1 MLFYII
7 VNRIK
12 ILVNSNLSVLE
23 ACLLIGINIPR
34 FCYHDTL
41 SVAGNCRMCLIE
53 IENSLKP
60 VASCAIPV
68 VNNLSIYTD
77 TPLVKKARENLLEIL
92 LINHPLDCPICDQ
105 AGECDLQDQTKKYG
119 SSYNR
124 FFIKK
129 RSVED
134 KILGGF
140 IKTIMTRCIH
150 CTRCVRFSD
159 EVAGS
164 YSLGTFNRGGLTEIG
179 SYIKN
184 NFVTE
189 LSGNVIDL
197 CPVGALTSKPY
208 AFKVRPWEL
217 RFQDTYDHVD
227 ILSCSPIQVHLKDN
241 NIVRIEPKIDSTTNF
256 ITDKTRFSYD
266 FLNNNRIKK
275 FFIKKKIF
283 LESITYSTA
292 LDFIK
297 NIFQTKN
304 NSNIFLINNLVDL
317 DFLSLLKLVEL
328 KNSNVKSYSFNES
341 ENFYFEDN
349 TNTELLSLSIPSIVL
364 MIGTN
369 LKTEYSL
376 LNFKIRSKY
385 YTNNF
390 KNIYSGFYN
399 CNFPSQYI
407 NININYILNIFE
419 GKTKMSKY
427 LSDFKIP
434 FIILGSNLSKRFN
447 YLIYSNI
454 LKNLIPTSVLFDIR
468 RNISFLNL
476 LFLNKLTISG
486 KKLKNF
492 KNIFSLNLEDNI
504 LNRKILKNKNFFWL
518 NTHGSDIASNAL
530 GVFPTLSFFE
540 NENLFLNNQNFFK
553 KTKIIVE
560 NSLKDI
566 KFLLLDFNFSFKKR
580 NFNFFHYY
588 FEVLKIKNKFNFKC
602 FLYSNTFFVSKYPVK
617 SFLENS
623 VFSNVYTKNSN
634 NLLKLGQN
642 IKKIFYF
649 N

>member
-1 MLFYII
+1 MLFYIK
-7 VNRIK
+7 VNKIK

-41 SVAGNCRMCLIE
+41 SVAGNCRMCLVE
-53 IENSLKP
+53 IENSIKP

-134 KILGGF
+134 KFLGGF

-159 EVAGS
+159 EIAGS
-164 YSLGTFNRGGLTEIG
+164 YSLGTFNRGGFTEIG

-241 NIVRIEPKIDSTTNF
+241 NIVRIEPKIDSTNNF

-275 FFIKKKIF
+275 FFIKEKNS
-283 LESITYSTA
+283 LESISYNKA

-297 NIFQTKN
+297 NIFQTKRN
-304 NSNIFLINNLVDL
+304 TNIILINNLIDL

-349 TNTELLSLSIPSIVL
+349 TELLSLSIPSIVFI
-364 MIGTN
+364 IGTN

-407 NININYILNIFE
+407 NINVNYILSIFE
-419 GKTKMSKY
+419 GKTRISKY

-447 YLIYSNI
+447 YLTYSNI

-518 NTHGSDIASNAL
+518 NTHGSDIALDAL
-530 GVFPTLSFFE
+530 GVFPILSFFE

-566 KFLLLDFNFSFKKR
+566 KFLLLDFNFFFKKR

-588 FEVLKIKNKFNFKC
+588 FELLNIKNKFNFKC
-602 FLYSNTFFVSKYPVK
+602 FLYSNNFFVSKYPVK
-617 SFLENS
+617 SLLENS
-623 VFSNVYTKNSN
+623 SFSNVYTKNSN

-642 IKKIFYF
+642 IKKLFYF

>member
-1 MLFYII
+1 
-7 VNRIK
+7 
-12 ILVNSNLSVLE
+12 
-23 ACLLIGINIPR
+23 
-34 FCYHDTL
+34 
-41 SVAGNCRMCLIE
+41 
-53 IENSLKP
+53 
-60 VASCAIPV
+60 
-68 VNNLSIYTD
+68 
-77 TPLVKKARENLLEIL
+77 
-92 LINHPLDCPICDQ
+92 
-105 AGECDLQDQTKKYG
+105 
-119 SSYNR
+119 
-124 FFIKK
+124 
-129 RSVED
+129 
-134 KILGGF
+134 
-140 IKTIMTRCIH
+140 
-150 CTRCVRFSD
+150 
-159 EVAGS
+159 
-164 YSLGTFNRGGLTEIG
+164 
-179 SYIKN
+179 
-184 NFVTE
+184 
-189 LSGNVIDL
+189 
-197 CPVGALTSKPY
+197 
-208 AFKVRPWEL
+208 
-217 RFQDTYDHVD
+217 
-227 ILSCSPIQVHLKDN
+227 
-241 NIVRIEPKIDSTTNF
+241 
-256 ITDKTRFSYD
+256 
-266 FLNNNRIKK
+266 
-275 FFIKKKIF
+275 
-283 LESITYSTA
+283 
-292 LDFIK
+292 
-297 NIFQTKN
+297 
-304 NSNIFLINNLVDL
+304 
-317 DFLSLLKLVEL
+317 
-328 KNSNVKSYSFNES
+328 
-341 ENFYFEDN
+341 
-349 TNTELLSLSIPSIVL
+349 

-385 YTNNF
+385 NTNNF

-427 LSDFKIP
+427 LSDFKIS

-476 LFLNKLTISG
+476 LFLNKLIISG